1 MTRTRYRKGAL
12 LGLLAAGLVL
22 GLAYASTRDEQPSR
36 AGAPPTAAAPAT
48 PAPAAAPPGG
58 EDAGTVDLARQEAD
72 AFAQKVMEA
81 LRIAGVRDALN
92 YDPERFLIWTPSADG
107 GQGLTLF
114 LTNVYDDYRAA
125 PPGQRTRVLERI
137 ISVHQAPPS
146 APEAYAQARPA
157 LLPVIR
163 PRSYFEMLQVRGTAD
178 SPSAAWRPLGE
189 VLAVSL
195 VQDLPDSM
203 RYIHPGDL
211 ERWGVS
217 FDEAYAHALANL
229 RARSREPLVSI
240 GPGVCAAAWGDSYSP
255 SRLLLDEVVKRCLV
269 RGEPVVLAPGRDLLL
284 ITGAQDEQGLRQVA
298 ELAAEALEA
307 PRPMDGRALRRTASG
322 WVPFLPARASASWPA
337 LHRLALRSEVRDYAD
352 QTEQLNALHLE
363 KGVELFAASLL
374 VAEDEDGRIRTHTLW
389 VNGIQTLLPRADS
402 IIFMEEERGPEAP
415 PVAVVPWEQVVRDV
429 GHLLVREE
437 GLYPERYRL
446 KGFPTPKHFE
456 RWKAE
461 RTAREVP

>member
-1 MTRTRYRKGAL
+1 
-12 LGLLAAGLVL
+12 LGLLAVGLAL
-22 GLAYASTRDEQPSR
+22 GLAYASTRDAQPSR
-36 AGAPPTAAAPAT
+36 AGVPPTVTTPAAPV
-48 PAPAAAPPGG
+48 PAAASPGG
-58 EDAGTVDLARQEAD
+58 EDAGTVEPARQEAD

-81 LRIAGVRDALN
+81 LRIAGVRDELH
-92 YDPERFLIWTPSADG
+92 YDPERFLIWSPSEDG
-107 GQGLTLF
+107 GQGMTIF
-114 LTNVYDDYRAA
+114 LTNLHDDYRAA
-125 PPGQRTRVLERI
+125 PPGMKTQVLERI
-137 ISVHQAPPS
+137 ISVHQPPPR
-146 APEAYAQARPA
+146 PESYAEARPA
-157 LLPVIR
+157 LMPVVR
-163 PRSYFEMLQVRGTAD
+163 PRAYFEMLKVRDASSPSGK

-203 RYIHPGDL
+203 RYLHPEDL

-217 FDEAYAHALANL
+217 FDTAYAHALANL

-240 GPGVCAAAWGDSYSP
+240 SPGVCAAAWGDSYSP
-255 SRLLLDEVVKRCLV
+255 SRMLLDEVVKRCQV

-284 ITGAQDEQGLRQVA
+284 ITGAQDEQGLQQVA

-322 WVPFLPARASASWPA
+322 WVPFLPERTSASWPA
-337 LHRLALRSEVRDYAD
+337 LHRLARHSLVRDYAD
-352 QTEQLNALHLE
+352 QSEQLNALHLE
-363 KGVELFAASLL
+363 KGVDLFVASLL
-374 VAEDEDGRIRTHTLW
+374 VAEDEDGRILTHTLW
-389 VNGIQTLLPRADS
+389 VNGLQTLLPRADS